1 MNCGFRYNYLWFPL
15 LAMVCFAG
23 SATPALSQEIGDRQR
38 IQVESALVTVPV
50 NVRDARGV
58 SLDGLPATAFKLFE
72 DGRQV
77 QVPLFLTSEDPV
89 KIALLIDTS
98 RSATTVLKK
107 IKKAA
112 LQFLKQMRPRDL
124 VMVASFDSDVE
135 VLCPLS
141 SDARELK
148 ESINRAKSGG
158 TYTRMRNAIQEVVQR
173 RFRTVTGHKAIVLLT
188 DGRDQGSRLSAK
200 DLLNV
205 VESSNTPIYSIV
217 YSVDA
222 AELMKELFGVAPRNG
237 SSGGTWREQEKE
249 AAQYLDKISD
259 LSAGRFYT
267 SDIKDLDRVFRQIA
281 GELRS
286 QYLLGFYPEKSK
298 LDGKAHSLVV
308 SVSVPDAIVR
318 SRRSYL
324 AAP

>member
-1 MNCGFRYNYLWFPL
+1 MNSDSRYSCPWLPL
-15 LAMVCFAG
+15 LVLVCLACNAP
-23 SATPALSQEIGDRQR
+23 SALSQKPGDQQK

-50 NVRDARGV
+50 NVHDVRGV
-58 SLDGLPATAFKLFE
+58 SLDGLPATAFRLFE

-112 LQFLKQMRPRDL
+112 LQFLKQMRPQDL
-124 VMVASFDSDVE
+124 AMVAGFDSDVE

-158 TYTRMRNAIQEVVQR
+158 SYTRMRDAIQEVVQTR
-173 RFRTVTGHKAIVLLT
+173 LRTVTGHKAIVLLT

-200 DLLNV
+200 ELLNV
-205 VESSNTPIYSIV
+205 VASSNTPIYSIM

-222 AELMKELFGVAPRNG
+222 AELMKELFGVAPRNT

-249 AAQYLDKISD
+249 AAQYLDKMSD

-267 SDIKDLDRVFRQIA
+267 SEIKDLDRVFRQIA

-298 LDGKAHSLVV
+298 FDGKAHSLVV